1 MLSIRGRRRAFTLIE
16 LLVVIAIIAILIAM
30 LLPAIQKVREAANN
44 AKCKSNLRQIGI
56 ALNDFD
62 GQVGY
67 LPRPVG
73 TNLTPGGS
81 IFNQLRP
88 YYEADTITA
97 FTTDIAILR
106 CPSDAGF
113 FVGTGG
119 TSYGVNIR
127 GWNSYNGGGN
137 TLGENYSTLAQIPAG
152 TSNTVCSGDLSQAST
167 YKWAIANPGVGAG
180 AGGSNNGTSEGE
192 YNGYYGVKLATTT
205 ATGPGSGVSAA
216 DGSGNTAPLFSSY
229 HVAGAVNLG
238 LFDGH
243 AVQASTQGNP
253 LPALPP
259 GTGIVG
265 GCHPGYGNPGG
276 QW

>member
-1 MLSIRGRRRAFTLIE
+1 MFSIRGRRRAFTLIE

-62 GQVGY
+62 AQTLY
-67 LPRPVG
+67 LPRPAT
-73 TNLTPGGS
+73 TNLSPGTS

-88 YYEADTITA
+88 YYEADTITST
-97 FTTDIAILR
+97 TTDLAILR

-113 FVGTGG
+113 FVGSGG
-119 TSYGVNIR
+119 TSYGINVR
-127 GWNSYNGGGN
+127 GWNSFGAS
-137 TLGENYSTLAQIPAG
+137 GENYSTLAQIPAG
-152 TSNTVCSGDLSQAST
+152 TSNVVFGGDVSQAST
-167 YKWAIANPGVGAG
+167 YLWAAAVGAG
-180 AGGSNNGTSEGE
+180 STSEGE

-205 ATGPGSGVSAA
+205 KTGPGGLGSA
-216 DGSGNTAPLFSSY
+216 DGTEANPVFSSY
-229 HVAGAVNLG
+229 HVAGNVNLG

-243 AVQASTQGNP
+243 AVQGGTQGGIV
-253 LPALPP
+253 AGSPP
-259 GTGIVG
+259 GTGING
-265 GCHPGYGNPGG
+265 GCHPGYGNPSG